1 MKVRKRKH
9 NVKRICGFFI
19 SYLLTITDL
28 FSYNPF
34 ILSKLGLYS
43 FDHHIIHANHA
54 SHF

>member
-9 NVKRICGFFI
+9 NVKRI
-19 SYLLTITDL
+19 LPITDL
-28 FSYNPF
+28 FSYNDF

>member
-9 NVKRICGFFI
+9 NVKIW
-19 SYLLTITDL
+19 YYQITDL
-28 FSYNPF
+28 FNYNAF